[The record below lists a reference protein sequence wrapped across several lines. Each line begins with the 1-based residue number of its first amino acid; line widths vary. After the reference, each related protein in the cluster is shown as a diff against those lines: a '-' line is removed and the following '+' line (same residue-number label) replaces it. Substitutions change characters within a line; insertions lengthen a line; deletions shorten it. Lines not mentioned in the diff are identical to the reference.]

1 MKFRSP
7 SDEPVYVSLT
17 NGHSAVIGTEFRELP
32 DILHRK
38 ALEEGCITDNM
49 DEATIKARTEIAQ
62 PGKSNHEILIEAIE
76 DMSKDA
82 QDGDFVASTGLPN
95 LKKLAKRVGWNVS
108 REEMMQAVQA
118 IADGDDPDVIG
129 EIE

>member
-7 SDEPVYVSLT
+7 TEKPVYVALT
-17 NGHSAVIGTEFRELP
+17 SGHAAVIGPEFRELP
-32 DILHRK
+32 EILHRK

-49 DEATIKARTEIAQ
+49 DEATINARTQSAA
-62 PGKSNHEILIEAIE
+62 PGKSKHEILVDTIKAMAKEAN
-76 DMSKDA
+76 
-82 QDGDFVASTGLPN
+82 DGDFVPSTGLPN

-118 IADGDDPDVIG
+118 IADEDENDAD
-129 EIE
+129 

>member
-7 SDEPVYVSLT
+7 TDEKVYIALT
-17 NGHSAVIGTEFRELP
+17 SGHAAVIGPEFRELP
-32 DILHRK
+32 PVLHRK

-49 DEATIKARTEIAQ
+49 DEAIIKARTENAQ
-62 PGKSNHEILIEAIE
+62 PGKTNHEILIDTIE
-76 DMSKDA
+76 EMSKNP
-82 QDGDFVASTGLPN
+82 QDGDFVGSTGLPN

-118 IADGDDPDVIG
+118 IADGNDPDVIG
-129 EIE
+129 EID